1 MSRKP
6 AKILHTVPMG
16 GIRIKVRYVGD
27 DELEGKYGD
36 YDPDQRVIRLHRRLK
51 GTPDYVTTLRHEMR
65 HAALD
70 MGGISHCEKMEEE
83 AIVRCLDNLFDP
95 AWAWVV
101 ARL

>member
-6 AKILHTVPMG
+6 AKLLRSVPMAG
-16 GIRIKVRYVGD
+16 MPIKVRYVGD

-36 YDPDQRVIRLHRRLK
+36 YDGDQRVIRIHKSIK
-51 GTPDYVTTLRHEMR
+51 GTPLYVKILRHEMR

-70 MGGISHCEKMEEE
+70 MAGLSYCEKMEEE
-83 AIVRCLDNLFDP
+83 AVVRCLDNLFDP